1 MRETLVITDSNQVY
15 WKGQVLGINKE
26 MLVMLTDDQT
36 INVCQ
41 DFVNKQ
47 REQIHQEHLVLT
59 LSGGEDGYEVT
70 LEPLGSSVNKIQG
83 ELPVALFI
91 RYGRRLLLND
101 FIGVTQH
108 LKEGFCTYFS

>member
-1 MRETLVITDSNQVY
+1 M
-15 WKGQVLGINKE
+15 NK
-26 MLVMLTDDQT
+26 LL
-36 INVCQ
+36 IVCQ

-47 REQIHQEHLVLT
+47 REQIHKEHLVLT
-59 LSGGEDGYEVT
+59 LSEGEDGYEVT
-70 LEPLGSSVNKIQG
+70 LEPLGSSVSKIQG